1 MGTPGLS
8 SGYVDPMEATLAD
21 VADVDAPAPLPS
33 PRGPISAA
41 VLAALARPPHA
52 LAPLDDVAMPS
63 WADEDVQLALY
74 CCYELAYRGFAGVD
88 DRWEWDPSLLQWRA
102 ALEAPFEAWLRRLAG
117 PARPVVGAMP
127 DVLRA
132 VVDES
137 TGPSLSAYVEAHAD
151 VEQVRELAVHRSAYQ
166 LKEADPHT
174 WVIPRLAGRAK
185 AAVVEIQYEEY
196 GSGVAAEMHAAL
208 FARTMSALGLDS
220 AYGAYLDAVPAV
232 TLGTV
237 NLMSFLGLHRRLRGA
252 LVGHLAV
259 FEMTS
264 VTPMGRYSRALSR
277 LGFDAEACRFY
288 DVHVEADARHQ
299 VIAAEAMA
307 GGLAEA
313 DPGLAADIC
322 FGARTAMAV
331 EERFAS
337 HMLDCWSRGRSSLR
351 T

>member
-1 MGTPGLS
+1 
-8 SGYVDPMEATLAD
+8 MEATLAA
-21 VADVDAPAPLPS
+21 VAAVDAPAPLPT
-33 PRGPISAA
+33 PRGPISE
-41 VLAALARPPHA
+41 LLFAALLRSPHE
-52 LAPLDDVAMPS
+52 LPAPGAVRMRGWEDD
-63 WADEDVQLALY
+63 DVQLALY

-88 DRWEWDPSLLQWRA
+88 DGWEWNPSLLRWRA
-102 ALEAPFEAWLRRLAG
+102 ALESLFEAELRRMAG
-117 PARPVVGAMP
+117 PAAAWSDRVP
-127 DVLRA
+127 DGLHALVA
-132 VVDES
+132 AS
-137 TGPSLSAYVEAHAD
+137 TGPSLSAYVEAHGD

-196 GSGVAAEMHAAL
+196 GSGVADDMHAAL
-208 FARTMSALGLDS
+208 FARTMTALGLDP
-220 AYGAYLDAVPAV
+220 AYGAYLDVIPAV

-264 VTPMGRYSRALSR
+264 VTPMARYSRALSR
-277 LGFDAEACRFY
+277 LGYDADARRFY
-288 DVHVEADARHQ
+288 DVHVDADARHE
-299 VIAAEAMA
+299 VIAGEAMA

-313 DPGLAADIC
+313 DPAVAGDIH
-322 FGARTAMAV
+322 FGARAAMAV
-331 EERFAS
+331 EERFAA
-337 HMLDCWSRGRSSLR
+337 HVLDCWSRGRSSLR